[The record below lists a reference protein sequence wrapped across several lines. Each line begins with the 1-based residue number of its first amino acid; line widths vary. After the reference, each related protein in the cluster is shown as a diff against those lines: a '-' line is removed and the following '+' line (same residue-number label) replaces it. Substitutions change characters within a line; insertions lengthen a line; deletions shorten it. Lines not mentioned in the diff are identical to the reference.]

1 MVNELTSNVRF
12 HDAKQVKIAIDI
24 ITRFCNGIPK
34 FILKGNTSNQVIRNR
49 LHPTE
54 PTGVIAANNKS
65 NYRQLLGIVANRHV
79 H

>member
-34 FILKGNTSNQVIRNR
+34 FILKGNTSNS
-49 LHPTE
+49 L
-54 PTGVIAANNKS
+54 
-65 NYRQLLGIVANRHV
+65 
-79 H
+79 